1 MLFYQVYV
9 RIRNVQKDEA
19 QNRENFETK
28 HQGTHRPGTCLRRP
42 KKTMALFLC
51 LSFHQSPSQLSHGAQ
66 MAPCGLQN
74 QVRNPWYD
82 TQGLSLFGSSLTF
95 QHLLQHLRTAPV
107 CSHFP
112 KPLTAFSNTL
122 PFLREP
128 PHPLPPRAAQNPR
141 FPKRWWKRWLVES
154 FSSSSHSNSSL
165 SSLAFPYALLTQ
177 KQ

>member
-1 MLFYQVYV
+1 
-9 RIRNVQKDEA
+9 
-19 QNRENFETK
+19 
-28 HQGTHRPGTCLRRP
+28 
-42 KKTMALFLC
+42 MALFLC
-51 LSFHQSPSQLSHGAQ
+51 FSFHQSPSQLSHGAQ
-66 MAPCGLQN
+66 MAPCGGQN
-74 QVRNPWYD
+74 QVRNRWYD

-107 CSHFP
+107 CSRFP